1 MCMGAMAGAYILTL
15 FSIKY
20 SERVTGLILVSPI
33 CRAATWNEWI
43 YNKIM
48 SNLLY
53 YCGMCDLI
61 KELLIY
67 RYFSK
72 GVCGDLQ
79 VPESEMVRACKKV
92 SVKLPNRP
100 WITSLAVISS
110 DKWNG

>member
-79 VPESEMVRACKKV
+79 VPESEMVRACKKLLDERDSINV
-92 SVKLPNRP
+92 MRYLQALDR
-100 WITSLAVISS
+100 
-110 DKWNG
+110 